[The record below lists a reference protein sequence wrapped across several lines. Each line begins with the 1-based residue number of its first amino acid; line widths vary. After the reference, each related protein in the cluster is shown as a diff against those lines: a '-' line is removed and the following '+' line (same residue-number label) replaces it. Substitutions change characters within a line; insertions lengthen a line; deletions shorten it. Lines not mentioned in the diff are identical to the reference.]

1 MPIRAKL
8 IDCLNSRLIEDL
20 QLYQTALSTF
30 GIVAHAVGTS
40 QITAI
45 RKSRSN
51 VARMLFDYLSPA
63 TSNNG
68 KGDHPKD
75 EPPDSETICRTVFM
89 AQPHF
94 RIWLGYPVLERDEAD
109 KALIDTCL
117 KSLTT
122 AEGVTVFRDIAVLTM
137 YLSPHE
143 LPLLSPAQIAKMPR
157 YELGFYLGILLNRPV
172 LLTEEDEVQYGKFTP
187 DLIDWICDLLEDPQ
201 IAPIQKSLLDLVK
214 KINLGEYYVAEIDAP
229 PLLEKRKKMI
239 DLIRRLDPTLRKI
252 PPYQPPARANDPTR
266 KIRVG
271 FLARTLKKGPDSES
285 LYALFRDFDTDRF
298 EIYAYTIDHFDRV
311 VKADKAFDEAFDK
324 VLSGRRLLRYV
335 QGTAHIVDKLRDDEL
350 DIFILANSTH
360 FGVGT
365 ADLLISHRVAPIQI
379 SSNTVNPLPTSVGAF
394 DHFLT
399 SSCPDTSDEIA
410 YSDIMEP
417 PIFLDPTSI
426 CYPFGLGKETR
437 TVLDRATIG
446 LRDDDV
452 MFYNGSSVDRLRAP
466 CLRTYMRAVAQV
478 PNGKLV
484 LAPFNSG
491 WSGNLHSNIFWERL
505 RRVAAEED
513 FSLDDIVITNEL
525 TLAEARNLVQICDVY
540 LTTWPHGGATTVTL
554 ALDKAK
560 PVVVTKRVSSR
571 SIDQFLVGSV
581 GLNELVA
588 KDDDDFIRIASDL
601 GRSPETRAAIGD
613 RLSNYDGK
621 MPFFD
626 VDNYSTQFQQ
636 LLLEVWDRN

>member
-1 MPIRAKL
+1 MKTRAKL
-8 IDCLNSRLIEDL
+8 IECLDSRLIEDL

-30 GIVAHAVGTS
+30 GIVANAIAPSQLHAIS
-40 QITAI
+40 Q
-45 RKSRSN
+45 SRSS
-51 VARMLFDYLSPA
+51 VARMLFDHLSPGA
-63 TSNNG
+63 DKTKAPS
-68 KGDHPKD
+68 DHAR
-75 EPPDSETICRTVFM
+75 DSEAICRTVFM
-89 AQPHF
+89 SQPHY
-94 RIWLGYPVLERDEAD
+94 RIWLGYPVLEQSDAD
-109 KALIDTCL
+109 QSLIDTCMA
-117 KSLTT
+117 SLAD
-122 AEGVTVFRDIAVLTM
+122 AEGMTAFRDIAVLTM
-137 YLSPHE
+137 FLSPHK
-143 LPLLSPAQIAKMPR
+143 LPLLTPR
-157 YELGFYLGILLNRPV
+157 QVSTMTRFELGFYLDILLNRPV
-172 LLTEEDEVQYGKFTP
+172 LLTEQDEKDYGEFAP
-187 DLIDWICDLLEDPQ
+187 ALIDWICDLLVDPLVV
-201 IAPIQKSLLDLVK
+201 PLQKSLLDLVQ

-229 PLLEKRKKMI
+229 ALLVKRKKMI
-239 DLIRRLDPTLRKI
+239 DLIREMDPKLRKI
-252 PPYQPPARANDPTR
+252 PAFHPPARSRDPKR

-298 EIYAYTIDHFDRV
+298 EIFAYTIDHFDRV
-311 VKADKAFDEAFDK
+311 VKADKSFDDAFDK

-335 QGTAHIVDKLRDDEL
+335 QGTQHIVENLRRDEL

-365 ADLLISHRVAPIQI
+365 ADLLISHRVAPVQI

-399 SSCPDTSDEIA
+399 SGCPDPADEIA

-417 PIFLDPTSI
+417 PIFLNPTSI

-437 TVLDRATIG
+437 TVLNRATIG

-466 CLRTYMRAVAQV
+466 CLRAYMRAVAQV

-484 LAPFNSG
+484 MAPFNSG

-505 RRVAAEED
+505 RRVATEEGFD
-513 FSLDDIVITNEL
+513 LSNVVITNEL

-560 PVVVTKRVSSR
+560 PVVTTKRVSSR

-581 GLNELVA
+581 GLEELVA
-588 KDDDDFIRIASDL
+588 KDEEDFVRIAADL
-601 GRSPETRAAIGD
+601 GRSPEKRAQISR
-613 RLSNYDGK
+613 RLENYEGK
-621 MPFFD
+621 MPFFN
-626 VDNYSTQFQQ
+626 VDDYSTQFQQ
-636 LLLEVWDRN
+636 LLLDVWDKR